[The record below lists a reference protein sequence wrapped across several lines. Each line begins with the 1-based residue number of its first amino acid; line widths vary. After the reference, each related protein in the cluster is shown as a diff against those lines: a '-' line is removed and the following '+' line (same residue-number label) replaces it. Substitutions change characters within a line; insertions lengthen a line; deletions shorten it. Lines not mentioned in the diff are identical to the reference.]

1 MKHLFLLFLV
11 IFSLIANAQK
21 FKRFDNFKCAVDHKC
36 NVKKAFNDSNNSSST
51 YKSQDVSLSEPTFV
65 GDKPLEVTIMKV
77 IGSNKNQMMV
87 LMFSGKI
94 KDCSDTSAYVSLLLK
109 SGDRVTLPCISKS
122 ADCHSNVIMTGV
134 ADADVALAARAVKQ
148 VHGPGFRGYGSCC
161 VRVGGLRA
169 DRAVVSAYGHGCL
182 LPRRYRAPG
191 RSSLGPPVR
200 ARHTTQE

>member
-11 IFSLIANAQK
+11 IFSLSANAQK
-21 FKRFDNFKCAVDHKC
+21 FKRFDNFQCAVDHKC

-77 IGSNKNQMMV
+77 IDSNKNQMMV

-134 ADADVALAARAVKQ
+134 ADADVAL
-148 VHGPGFRGYGSCC
+148 
-161 VRVGGLRA
+161 LT
-169 DRAVVSAYGHGCL
+169 
-182 LPRRYRAPG
+182 
-191 RSSLGPPVR
+191 SSKIVR
-200 ARHTTQE
+200 ARLHYNNLMEDFDIDKNGQQNFIENFQCLSAIEKK